1 MVTSTNDL
9 LSSLA
14 TEQQNLASQ
23 ALDTKS
29 ALEIATIINNEDAKV
44 AGAVR
49 MALPQIAQAIDRIA
63 EALSRG
69 GRLIYVGTG
78 TSGRIAA

>member
-1 MVTSTNDL
+1 MATTTEL

-14 TEQQNLASQ
+14 TEQQNFASQ

-49 MALPQIAQAIDRIA
+49 KALPEIALAPP
-63 EALSRG
+63 
-69 GRLIYVGTG
+69 TN
-78 TSGRIAA
+78 